1 MFCTRRDGV
10 SDGQF
15 LHVLLY
21 EMDAIKKVMIFDY
34 VRNYTFIMW
43 LLHDIFIYFFVQRL
57 LHLWTQH
64 TGPW

>member
-34 VRNYTFIMW
+34 VRNYTFIM
-43 LLHDIFIYFFVQRL
+43 
-57 LHLWTQH
+57 
-64 TGPW
+64 